1 LYLALLIDEDFQTT
15 DTGSLCGS
23 ASTALSITSFGA

>member
-1 LYLALLIDEDFQTT
+1 MLYLALLIDEDFQTT

-23 ASTALSITSFGA
+23 AVDLPPPHRQ